1 MKLKLD
7 IPNVDYIEIDNVDE
21 LMEILDKLNEKRE
34 INIWNPWLPN
44 YPYPWSEPCP
54 ISPSSPFWTTISSN
68 NI

>member
-34 INIWNPWLPN
+34 INISNPWLPN
-44 YPYPWSEPCP
+44 YPYPWSTDP
-54 ISPSSPFWTTISSN
+54 SPFWTTISSN